1 MTPAA
6 GTQKKPSPQVVTAA
20 VIETDGLVLIGK
32 RKRGKRFAGNWEFP
46 GGTLEKGETPEEC
59 LKRELREELDL
70 DVEVGELF
78 CSATADYAPGWT
90 VRLLAYRATVIS
102 GTFCLNDHE
111 EIRWVRPTELTG
123 YDFPEADRPVVE
135 KLVGLHGRRDEAK

>member
-1 MTPAA
+1 M
-6 GTQKKPSPQVVTAA
+6 
-20 VIETDGLVLIGK
+20 IEKDGLVLIGK

-46 GGTLEKGETPEEC
+46 GGTLETGEVPEEC

-70 DVEVGELF
+70 EVDVGELF

-90 VRLLAYRATVIS
+90 VKLLAYRATVIS
-102 GTFCLNDHE
+102 GTFSLNDHE
-111 EIRWVRPTELTG
+111 EIRWVRPMELAD

-135 KLVGLHGRRDEAK
+135 KLVGLSNEDEDRRKDPGR